1 MFSRNSPINNLCVYG
16 QRTEETIP
24 SEYACPYDIGKGE
37 TGGYAANTGRVARVH
52 RGPSVNSVYFRN
64 HMPAMADPYGGRE
77 GYSGSRDGSRE
88 DCCGTRDPMCG
99 SRYGMMNNA
108 AADRTEN
115 ATQLDTELDPIG
127 TRGYSFSRAFIE
139 RYANQ
144 APEYAFDDGDEADNM
159 FSSHDSGAMMAVERA
174 SGSSTAS
181 RRSMTGRSSNK
192 REEYRDKEMLEI
204 IGVGEDGESSYIP
217 GGCCGRTRL
226 RRNSPISALR
236 NSEFENIS
244 SPHH

>member
-1 MFSRNSPINNLCVYG
+1 MQFSRNSPINNLCVYG

-24 SEYACPYDIGKGE
+24 SEYACSFDIGRGE
-37 TGGYAANTGRVARVH
+37 TGGYSSTVGRVARVH
-52 RGPSVNSVYFRN
+52 RGPFVNSNYLRN

-77 GYSGSRDGSRE
+77 GYAGSRE
-88 DCCGTRDPMCG
+88 SCCGSRESMDAMCG

-139 RYANQ
+139 RYSSQ
-144 APEYAFDDGDEADNM
+144 SPEYSFDDGDEADNM
-159 FSSHDSGAMMAVERA
+159 FSSHDSGLMMAVERA
-174 SGSSTAS
+174 GGSNMAS
-181 RRSMTGRSSNK
+181 RRSMTGRSTNK

-204 IGVGEDGESSYIP
+204 LGVGEDCEASYIP

-236 NSEFENIS
+236 NSEFENIIRP
-244 SPHH
+244 PH